1 MRVVTRDDV
10 ARRAKTSSAVVSYV
24 VNGGPRPVA
33 DATRARVQ
41 EAIEA
46 LGYQPNRIARALRT
60 SSTNVLGVVLP
71 DIANLFFSEL
81 ARAIEDAALE
91 AGYAIFIGSSEQN
104 VERQSMYLKAFAE
117 HQVAG
122 LLVIAASDEEHAHL
136 RDQRSALPHAP
147 VPLVVVDRLP
157 AGLCATSVTVDNE
170 DGGYQATKHL
180 LDHGHRDVHCLSGP
194 QSLSS
199 VQDRIAGWRRAMRT
213 ARRTATRLNLSSCGF
228 NRVAAAQVTA
238 KLLARQRR
246 PSAMFVHSDEQAVG
260 VLAACRRAGV
270 EVPTDLALVSFDGTR
285 ERNST
290 WPVLSTMAQPIGQLG
305 ACAVQALVRELR
317 DNEPPRSS
325 VLPVTF
331 LAGGSCGCPSEA
343 VA

>member
-1 MRVVTRDDV
+1 VVTRDDV

-33 DATRARVQ
+33 DATRVRVQ
-41 EAIEA
+41 EAITA
-46 LGYQPNRIARALRT
+46 LGYRPNRIARALRT

-81 ARAIEDAALE
+81 ARAIEDAALD

-122 LLVIAASDEEHAHL
+122 LLVIAASNEEHAYL

-157 AGLCATSVTVDNE
+157 AGLRATSVTVDNE

-180 LDHGHRDVHCLSGP
+180 LDHGHRTVHCLSGP

-199 VQDRIAGWRRAMRT
+199 VQDRIAGWRRAMAATRRST
-213 ARRTATRLNLSSCGF
+213 ARQNINSCAF
-228 NRVAAAQVTA
+228 NRIAAAGITA

-246 PSAMFVHSDEQAVG
+246 PTAMFVHSDEQAVG

-270 EVPTDLALVSFDGTR
+270 DVPGDLALVSFDGTR

-305 ACAVQALVRELR
+305 ECAVRTLVRQLR
-317 DNEPPRSS
+317 NEKPPRSS

-331 LAGGSCGCPSEA
+331 LPGGSCGCTDEGLS
-343 VA
+343 